1 MKHLI
6 TKIALLAL
14 CLTVGCGDGGQRA
27 GEDDLQYIKRL
38 RTERKAYEAENRRIE
53 RYIESQ

>member
-1 MKHLI
+1 MKNSI
-6 TKIALLAL
+6 TKMALLVL

-27 GEDDLQYIKRL
+27 GENDLQYIKRL
-38 RTERKAYEAENRRIE
+38 RTDRKAYEAENRRIE